1 MEQIFT
7 RHIILQQ
14 APKDLDEAYLFKVGK
29 KIPKRLLLKELN
41 NKEKYEYEYVY
52 IPFDSDPFLDK
63 ELKCNEWIEIDA
75 FGVPK
80 GFTFKF
86 SHLIHKPKFDEFYF
100 EIIDKSPIQYEE
112 PDCLFHDKIAINQ
125 ILFEI
130 NKPAYDKAQN
140 MLTLLLD
147 RQMCIED
154 NDEDSI
160 THFEA
165 SYYAD
170 FYDQVIDLIIK
181 LAPQVWEANKCQVIL
196 PSLKE

>member
-1 MEQIFT
+1 MNNMIT
-7 RHIILQQ
+7 NYLLIQQ
-14 APKDLDEAYLFKVGK
+14 APKNLDEAYLFKIGVK
-29 KIPKRLLLKELN
+29 TPKRFLIEERQKE
-41 NKEKYEYEYVY
+41 NKHEFVY
-52 IPFDSDPFLDK
+52 IL
-63 ELKCNEWIEIDA
+63 NESHSLERKLEQSKWMEIDA
-75 FGVPK
+75 FGNPR
-80 GFTFKF
+80 GFMFRFAYVQHWNNT
-86 SHLIHKPKFDEFYF
+86 DEYHF
-100 EIIDKSPIQYEE
+100 EIINKSPIKYEE
-112 PDCLFHDKIAINQ
+112 PAELIRDKNSVNL
-125 ILFEI
+125 ILFDT
-130 NKPAYDKAQN
+130 NKSRNDKAHSL
-140 MLTLLLD
+140 LTLLLD